1 LLLPPNIGPDSQ
13 ANGFR
18 GNTVNERMGSYF
30 GDSKGGLP
38 FSGSKAEANRVR
50 KTENTVGCPAYAF
63 PEV

>member
-1 LLLPPNIGPDSQ
+1 
-13 ANGFR
+13 
-18 GNTVNERMGSYF
+18 MGSYF